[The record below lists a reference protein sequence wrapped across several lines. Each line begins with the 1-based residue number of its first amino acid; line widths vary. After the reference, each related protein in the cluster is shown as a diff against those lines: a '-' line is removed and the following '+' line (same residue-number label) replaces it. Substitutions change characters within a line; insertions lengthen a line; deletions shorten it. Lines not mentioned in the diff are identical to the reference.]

1 MMKPLFRINLIMGTS
16 RKNNNAIPIEKILQ
30 WYFEDA
36 DVAHSSYA
44 EATFSNLDKSNEN
57 YNKKDYRTAIEFY
70 EKVINDPN
78 YKKAWNNKGRAL
90 YELGEVRQSLE
101 HLMMILL
108 QSIT

>member
-1 MMKPLFRINLIMGTS
+1 MKPLFRINLIMGTS

-30 WYFEDA
+30 WYYEDA
-36 DVAHSSYA
+36 YVAHSSYA
-44 EATFSNLDKSNEN
+44 EATFSNLDKGNEN

-70 EKVINDPN
+70 VINDPN